1 MSDGPENYAQ
11 EKLLE
16 LEALA
21 ERIAEHRAAGEIVGL
36 CHGCFDI
43 LHLGHLRHFI
53 AAREQCDRLVVTV
66 TPDRFVG
73 KGPDR
78 PVFAAE
84 HRAELIAGLA
94 VVSYVGVN
102 RWPSAV
108 ETLRLLKPSR
118 YFKGREYDLRP
129 EQVNPNFL
137 LEAEA
142 VREAG
147 GEVAFTDGFV
157 LSSSAAWS
165 RVKSSV

>member
-1 MSDGPENYAQ
+1 MEEKNYASA
-11 EKLLE
+11 KVYALE
-16 LEALA
+16 TLA
-21 ERIAEHRAAGEIVGL
+21 ERIAEQRARGEIVGL

-66 TPDRFVG
+66 TPDRFIN

-78 PVFAAE
+78 PIFAAE
-84 HRAELIAGLA
+84 YRAELIAGLA
-94 VVSYVGVN
+94 VVDAVAIN
-102 RWPSAV
+102 RWSAAV

-118 YFKGREYDLRP
+118 FFKGREYDLRP

-157 LSSSAAWS
+157 LSSTAAW
-165 RVKSSV
+165 KKIKGSV

>member
-1 MSDGPENYAQ
+1 M
-11 EKLLE
+11 
-16 LEALA
+16 
-21 ERIAEHRAAGEIVGL
+21 
-36 CHGCFDI
+36 
-43 LHLGHLRHFI
+43 
-53 AAREQCDRLVVTV
+53 TV
-66 TPDRFVG
+66 TPDEFVN

-78 PVFAAE
+78 PVFTAE

-94 VVSYVGVN
+94 VVSLVGVN

-118 YFKGREYDLRP
+118 FFKGREYDLRP

-137 LEAEA
+137 LEAA
-142 VREAG
+142 AIREVG

-165 RVKSSV
+165 RVKSSL

>member
-1 MSDGPENYAQ
+1 MEDRNYAS
-11 EKLLE
+11 EKVFE
-16 LEALA
+16 LEQLA
-21 ERIAEHRAAGEIVGL
+21 ARIAEQRARGELVGL

-66 TPDRFVG
+66 TPDRFIN

-78 PVFAAE
+78 PIFAAE
-84 HRAELIAGLA
+84 HRAELLAGLTVVDA
-94 VVSYVGVN
+94 VGIN

-118 YFKGREYDLRP
+118 FFKGREYDLRP

-137 LEAEA
+137 REAEA
-142 VREAG
+142 VREFG

-157 LSSSAAWS
+157 LSSSAAWK
-165 RVKSSV
+165 RVKVSV

>member
-1 MSDGPENYAQ
+1 MSENYAQ

-21 ERIAEHRAAGEIVGL
+21 ERIAELRAGGEIVGL

-53 AAREQCDRLVVTV
+53 RARAQCDRLVVTV
-66 TPDRFVG
+66 TPDEHVG

-78 PVFAAE
+78 PVFTAAY
-84 HRAELIAGLA
+84 RAELIAGLA

-108 ETLRLLKPSR
+108 ETLRLLKPSLF
-118 YFKGREYDLRP
+118 FKGREYDLRP

-137 LEAEA
+137 LERDA

-147 GEVAFTDGFV
+147 GDVAFTDGFV
-157 LSSSAAWS
+157 LSSSAAWKK
-165 RVKSSV
+165 VKSSV